1 MVVANKPLMSN
12 VMRLDLLVRAASS
25 DDAQNLAAL
34 ATQAYLHTYA
44 TEGISRA
51 ISGHVMETFSP
62 AKISALI
69 ADPVATVWVAE
80 LHAHLIGFAVVMMAA
95 PCADKPRSTAELTT
109 LYVQEHFIGKGVGS
123 ALLAQATAFAAA
135 QTGAP
140 LWLTVNAANAP
151 AIAFYA
157 RHGLRQ
163 IGVAWFQI
171 GDARH
176 ENQVLIGA
184 PASRPAAAQVSS
196 NS

>member
-1 MVVANKPLMSN
+1 MSN
-12 VMRLDLLVRAASS
+12 VMHPDPLIRAALPA
-25 DDAQNLAAL
+25 DAANLAAL
-34 ATQAYLHTYA
+34 ATQVFLHTYA

-51 ISGHVMETFSP
+51 ISAHVMETFTP
-62 AKISALI
+62 ARFSAVI

-80 LHAHLIGFAVVMMAA
+80 LHAHLIGFAVVMIDT
-95 PCADKPRSTAELTT
+95 PCPDEPRSTAELTT

-123 ALLAQATAFAAA
+123 ALLARATALAAA

-157 RHGLRQ
+157 RRGLRQ
-163 IGVAWFQI
+163 IGVAWFQL
-171 GDARH
+171 GDAKH
-176 ENQVLIGA
+176 QNQVLIGA
-184 PASRPAAAQVSS
+184 PASWPAAAQVSS